1 MKKNLRP
8 QLRRDRFIVSNLD
21 SNMTTVPVPNTR
33 WFREPAPLLPLP
45 RDLSRD
51 FTPKFVEQR
60 LPLAPRRSWVAPSV
74 MSPAT
79 SSNTTPSPYPE
90 VPILTPCS
98 SFAITSE
105 TGSGGQTAA
114 NKAAISQSRRGRQG
128 RQGVRLSQSS
138 HDSRNCDRA
147 HDSAPNLLL
156 SGRNAKRRRPA
167 EETIVELPRS
177 ELLSQLRELGF
188 VQEERRNRVSRDDLR
203 MALPYHPR
211 LVVPDL
217 DDAASELVAIELTA
231 PDGTWLDDRNLRYLL
246 LPRTSTDDLDVVSI
260 DVVRRLV
267 QASFDP
273 SLKPARSTAK
283 ISAYR
288 PFVARGDDK
297 LLVMLVPAD
306 DIRVSDPQAK
316 ILRDFLQTPSP
327 GLPS

>member
-1 MKKNLRP
+1 
-8 QLRRDRFIVSNLD
+8 
-21 SNMTTVPVPNTR
+21 
-33 WFREPAPLLPLP
+33 
-45 RDLSRD
+45 
-51 FTPKFVEQR
+51 
-60 LPLAPRRSWVAPSV
+60 
-74 MSPAT
+74 
-79 SSNTTPSPYPE
+79 
-90 VPILTPCS
+90 
-98 SFAITSE
+98 
-105 TGSGGQTAA
+105 
-114 NKAAISQSRRGRQG
+114 
-128 RQGVRLSQSS
+128 
-138 HDSRNCDRA
+138 
-147 HDSAPNLLL
+147 
-156 SGRNAKRRRPA
+156 
-167 EETIVELPRS
+167 
-177 ELLSQLRELGF
+177 
-188 VQEERRNRVSRDDLR
+188 